1 MRASVW
7 YVALA
12 GSAGY
17 LALTLYLLLGLGQL
31 CPERLVTTNSLQN
44 LGLLLGFGAVFGFV
58 WFASPANP
66 LLKLLGELL
75 AVALFLLEML
85 LVVSFGA
92 GVYLF
97 DGRTAPLGC

>member
-12 GSAGY
+12 GSVGY
-17 LALTLYLLLGLGQL
+17 LALVLFLLFGLGQL
-31 CPERLVTTNSLQN
+31 CADRLVSTTSLQN

-58 WFASPANP
+58 WFATPPNP
-66 LLKLLGELL
+66 LWKILAELL
-75 AVALFLLEML
+75 AVMLFLVEML
-85 LVVSFGA
+85 MVVAFGA

-97 DGRTAPLGC
+97 DGRAAPLGC